1 VADAFNRASGV
12 NDTGLREMSWWKE
25 LLIKTRTTF
34 PKPSLNEN
42 NEVYKHLVLDLFMQE
57 KFDDEKLTYLLSGQ

>member
-1 VADAFNRASGV
+1 
-12 NDTGLREMSWWKE
+12 MSWWKE